1 MKRKFSLLLI
11 TFLLAAFPMPA
22 EVLQMELSIF
32 GMD

>member
-1 MKRKFSLLLI
+1 MKNLVLITIALLLG
-11 TFLLAAFPMPA
+11 AFRTPA